1 MNPDRHAEHVEAE
14 LVKRQRAADFHR
26 HHPEYRD
33 GPPPSQWPAL
43 LQGLPDPIAAAFAPL
58 IVKESDQ

>member
-1 MNPDRHAEHVEAE
+1 MNADRHAEQVEAE

-26 HHPEYRD
+26 AHPEFRN

-43 LQGLPDPIAAAFAPL
+43 LQGLPDPLAQAFAPL
-58 IVKESDQ
+58 IAKEPAK